1 MQLVRKLLTFS
12 ELVHGYVQEDP
23 NTKIIIFS
31 QFVQFLDLLGTF
43 FGLNGVR
50 YTGYRGSMS
59 QNEREESIRR
69 FSMPSSL
76 VDPINVILISTK
88 AGGVGLNLTMATKV
102 IMADLA
108 YSPTTEAQAVDRA
121 HRIGQ
126 TKEVIVERLVIQDT
140 VEDRLLE
147 IQERKGLLA
156 DGALGEGAI
165 GKIGRLS
172 ERDIIHLFGIG
183 AEMDRDDD

>member
-1 MQLVRKLLTFS
+1 MQ
-12 ELVHGYVQEDP
+12 GYVEEDP

-31 QFVQFLDLLGTF
+31 QFVQFLDLLGSF
-43 FGLNGVR
+43 FELNKVR

-59 QNEREESIRR
+59 QNERDESIRR
-69 FSMPSSL
+69 FSMPSSIA
-76 VDPINVILISTK
+76 DPINVILISTK

-126 TKEVIVERLVIQDT
+126 TKEVTVERLVIPDT

-165 GKIGRLS
+165 GKLGKLS
-172 ERDIIHLFGIG
+172 VKDISFLFGIG
-183 AEMDRDDD
+183 AEMLRDDDD